1 MTNQNKKV
9 LVLDGNF
16 LMMQAVF
23 VWHAS
28 HNQHIPVN
36 YYTLMQLFKWV
47 KLYKPDQTYVVGDG
61 GESWRKGIYA
71 DYKANRKKARAKYTD
86 IPWAHVFES
95 YSDLL
100 KDLQEFTPINTIRMD
115 HIEGDDLISYLCR
128 YLTNSDLFVVTKDKD
143 ISQLTIL
150 PNVTMVTPVKG
161 GKVKELAYP
170 EGDILEEKVRKGDV
184 SDNIPKANDFLETVR
199 NHILIDLINLPP
211 IIDVQ
216 IQTYINKLTKHVDIE
231 QFKQLYPYKFMNSSL
246 PLL

>member
-1 MTNQNKKV
+1 MTNQKKKV

-28 HNQHIPVN
+28 NNQYISVN
-36 YYTLMQLFKWV
+36 YYILMQLFKWIKV
-47 KLYKPDQTYVVGDG
+47 YKPDQIYVVGDG
-61 GESWRKGIYA
+61 GNSWRKGIYSE
-71 DYKANRKKARAKYTD
+71 YKANRKKARDKYTD
-86 IPWAHVFES
+86 IPWTELFES
-95 YSDLL
+95 YSNLL
-100 KDLQEFTPINTIRMD
+100 KDLQEFTPINTVRID

-128 YLTNSDLFVVTKDKD
+128 HLTYSDLFVVTKDKD

-150 PNVTMVTPVKG
+150 PNVTMVIPGKG
-161 GKVKELAYP
+161 GKYKELDYP
-170 EGDILEEKVRKGDV
+170 EGDIIEEKVRKGDV
-184 SDNIPKANDFLETVR
+184 SDHIPKAKDFLEVVR
-199 NHILIDLINLPP
+199 NHILIDLINLPL

-216 IQTYINKLTKHVDIE
+216 MHTHINKLTKHIDIE